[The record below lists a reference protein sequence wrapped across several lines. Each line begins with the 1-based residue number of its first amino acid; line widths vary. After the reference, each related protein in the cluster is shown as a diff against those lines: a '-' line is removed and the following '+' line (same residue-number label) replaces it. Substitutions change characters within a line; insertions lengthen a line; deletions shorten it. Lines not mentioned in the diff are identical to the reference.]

1 MEFWNKFVLVFLC
14 ICIISGVIFLPLHYL
29 NNKVDYANKK
39 IDEAT
44 LYDTLKQVEDT
55 CRAMI
60 ASYQSDFLI
69 WAQYKDSTNE
79 EKQGWAEMAKMRA
92 NRTATTYNEYIRK
105 NSYVWAQNVPADIDE
120 KLDYIQ

>member
-1 MEFWNKFVLVFLC
+1 MEFWNKFILVLLC
-14 ICIISGVIFLPLHYL
+14 ICIVSGAIYLPLHYL
-29 NNKVDYANKK
+29 SNKVDYANKK

-69 WAQYKDSTNE
+69 WTQYKDSTNE

>member
-1 MEFWNKFVLVFLC
+1 MEFWNKFILVLLC
-14 ICIISGVIFLPLHYL
+14 ICIVSGAVYLPLHYL
-29 NNKVDYANKK
+29 SNKVDYANKK

-69 WAQYKDSTNE
+69 WTQYKDSTNE

>member
-1 MEFWNKFVLVFLC
+1 MEFWNKFILVLLC
-14 ICIISGVIFLPLHYL
+14 ICIVSGAIYLPLHYL
-29 NNKVDYANKK
+29 SNKVDYANKK

-69 WAQYKDSTNE
+69 WTQYKDSINE

>member
-1 MEFWNKFVLVFLC
+1 METWSKIIVVFLC
-14 ICIISGVIFLPLHYL
+14 VCIVSGVIYLPFHYL
-29 NNKVDYANKK
+29 NNKVDYTNKK

-69 WAQYKDSTNE
+69 WTQYKDSTNE

-92 NRTATTYNEYIRK
+92 NRTAATYNEYIRK
-105 NSYVWAQNVPADIDE
+105 NSFVWEQNVPADIDE
-120 KLDYIQ
+120 KLDYIE

>member
-1 MEFWNKFVLVFLC
+1 MEFWNKFILVLLC
-14 ICIISGVIFLPLHYL
+14 ICIVSGAVYLPLHYL
-29 NNKVDYANKK
+29 SNKVDYANKK

-69 WAQYKDSTNE
+69 WTQYKDSTSE

>member
-69 WAQYKDSTNE
+69 WTQYK
-79 EKQGWAEMAKMRA
+79 
-92 NRTATTYNEYIRK
+92 
-105 NSYVWAQNVPADIDE
+105 
-120 KLDYIQ
+120 

>member
-1 MEFWNKFVLVFLC
+1 MEFWNKFVLVLLC

-69 WAQYKDSTNE
+69 WTQYKDSTNE

-105 NSYVWAQNVPADIDE
+105 NSYVWAQNIPADIDE

>member
-1 MEFWNKFVLVFLC
+1 MPTSFAAVEYTVVVV
-14 ICIISGVIFLPLHYL
+14 SGAIYLPLHYL
-29 NNKVDYANKK
+29 SNKVDYANKK

-69 WAQYKDSTNE
+69 WTQYKDSTNE

>member
-69 WAQYKDSTNE
+69 WAQ
-79 EKQGWAEMAKMRA
+79 
-92 NRTATTYNEYIRK
+92 
-105 NSYVWAQNVPADIDE
+105 NVPADIDE

>member
-1 MEFWNKFVLVFLC
+1 MEFWNKFILVFLC
-14 ICIISGVIFLPLHYL
+14 ICIVSGAIYLPLHYL
-29 NNKVDYANKK
+29 SNKVDYANKK

-69 WAQYKDSTNE
+69 WTQYKDSTNE
-79 EKQGWAEMAKMRA
+79 EKQGWAEMRA

>member
-1 MEFWNKFVLVFLC
+1 MEFWNKFIVVFLC
-14 ICIISGVIFLPLHYL
+14 ICIISGAVYLPLHYL
-29 NNKVDYANKK
+29 SNKVDYANKK

-69 WAQYKDSTNE
+69 WTQYKDSTNE

>member
-1 MEFWNKFVLVFLC
+1 MSLC
-14 ICIISGVIFLPLHYL
+14 ICIVSGAIYLPLHYL

>member
-69 WAQYKDSTNE
+69 WTQYKDSTNE

-92 NRTATTYNEYIRK
+92 NRTATTYN
-105 NSYVWAQNVPADIDE
+105 
-120 KLDYIQ
+120 